1 MSDDDRLSIG
11 KDPLATYV
19 LGLVLGVLIGWAIF
33 ATPPAPR
40 RERTTTHLFIR
51 VAPAAEKT
59 CSNPRCRGAYA
70 HSGPCSTEGDDGE

>member
-1 MSDDDRLSIG
+1 MSDDDRLPIG

-19 LGLVLGVLIGWAIF
+19 LGLVLGVLIGWVIF

-51 VAPAAEKT
+51 VAPPEAPDVPA
-59 CSNPRCRGAYA
+59 PREAS
-70 HSGPCSTEGDDGE
+70 SGE